1 MADST
6 AGKLQIYEVE
16 ESTTTTVTC
25 IVRCVA
31 GVVRTGQH
39 FSIDS
44 DTGSNMVGSPLIL
57 DWINRYE
64 RLVDFIDPPHS
75 AKVHMSGEV
84 VGTLE
89 RGMTLTAITVGK

>member
-1 MADST
+1 MADIT

-16 ESTTTTVTC
+16 ESTATAVTC
-25 IVRCVA
+25 VVRCVA

-44 DTGSNMVGSPLIL
+44 DTGSKMIAAPLIL

-89 RGMTLTAITVGK
+89 RGVTLTAITGGE

>member
-16 ESTTTTVTC
+16 ERTATAVTC

-44 DTGSNMVGSPLIL
+44 DACSNMIAAPLIL

-64 RLVDFIDPPHS
+64 RLVDFIDPPHG
-75 AKVHMSGEV
+75 AKVHISGEV

-89 RGMTLTAITVGK
+89 RGATLTAITVGE

>member
-1 MADST
+1 
-6 AGKLQIYEVE
+6 
-16 ESTTTTVTC
+16 
-25 IVRCVA
+25 
-31 GVVRTGQH
+31 
-39 FSIDS
+39 
-44 DTGSNMVGSPLIL
+44 LIL

-89 RGMTLTAITVGK
+89 RGMTLTAITVGE

>member
-16 ESTTTTVTC
+16 ESTATAVTC

-44 DTGSNMVGSPLIL
+44 DTGSNMIAAPLIL

-84 VGTLE
+84 AGTLE
-89 RGMTLTAITVGK
+89 RGATLTAITVGE

>member
-16 ESTTTTVTC
+16 ESTATAVTC

-44 DTGSNMVGSPLIL
+44 DTGSNVIAAPLIL

-89 RGMTLTAITVGK
+89 RGATLTAITVGE